1 VKAPSKPR
9 KGGTPRGAVTFILC
23 RGFSGTIRD
32 SKHFGAMDKSGHA
45 TAEPR
50 QGIRAILMDAE
61 GEDREIVPLDDLNN
75 IPDDQIYWLI
85 LETNQANAKIDLL
98 DGMSITNSLT
108 GGVIVEH
115 DHFRFSVPAATNEAG
130 LSSDVMTIVVGKN
143 WLVTASTGKLP
154 LTENYLANDTGQTLK
169 GSITAAA
176 LCVSLMMQQFAQ
188 FHEQLAAVDVK
199 IDQIDEQVL
208 RAKRSHDPLDM
219 LAVLRRRTAR
229 LRTAVANHRAVIAAL
244 DRPDFGPE
252 VCDEDRHHLSH
263 LADTYQQ
270 LVDRLDRTR
279 EAVLASFD
287 LYATR
292 VAQDTNRLLE
302 RLTIYTIGVGL
313 IAALAG
319 IFGMNFQIGLFQKGE
334 PGFWLIVTI
343 MGAIALIT
351 TGLALARRPS
361 R

>member
-1 VKAPSKPR
+1 
-9 KGGTPRGAVTFILC
+9 
-23 RGFSGTIRD
+23 
-32 SKHFGAMDKSGHA
+32 MDKNGHA
-45 TAEPR
+45 ATGTR
-50 QGIRAILMDAE
+50 QGMRAILMDAD
-61 GEDREIVPLDDLNN
+61 GEDREIAPLDDLKN

-85 LETNQANAKIDLL
+85 IETDLVGTKIDLL
-98 DGMSITNSLT
+98 DGISIPNSLS

-115 DHFRFSVPAATNEAG
+115 EHFRFSVPAAPNDAG
-130 LSSDVMTIVVGKN
+130 LSHDVMTFVVGKN
-143 WLVTASTGKLP
+143 WLVTASSGKLP
-154 LTENYLANDTGQTLK
+154 LTENYLENDTGQTLK

-176 LCVSLMMQQFAQ
+176 LCVSLMMQQFSQ
-188 FHEQLAAVDVK
+188 YHEQLAAVDVK

-208 RAKRSHDPLDM
+208 RARRSHDPLDM

-229 LRTAVANHRAVIAAL
+229 LRTEVANHRAVIAAL

-263 LADTYQQ
+263 LAATYQQ

-302 RLTIYTIGVGL
+302 RLTIYTIGVGM

-319 IFGMNFQIGLFQKGE
+319 IFGMNFQIGFFERGE
-334 PGFWLIVTI
+334 VAFWTIVSV
-343 MGAIALIT
+343 MGAIATIT
-351 TGLALARRPS
+351 AGLAVARRSPH
-361 R
+361 